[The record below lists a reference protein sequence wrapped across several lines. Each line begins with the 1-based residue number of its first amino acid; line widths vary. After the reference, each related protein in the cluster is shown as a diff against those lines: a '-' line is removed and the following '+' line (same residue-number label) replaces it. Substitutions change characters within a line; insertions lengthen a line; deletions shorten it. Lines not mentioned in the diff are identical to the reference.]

1 MPGCRCYAL
10 LQSWLVAHKA
20 VQLRHFWQYGYSIT
34 FRNTAEEP
42 LQLLKKAWTV
52 CDITGANACSW
63 AAPAIDRCEAG
74 QHMTTAVLQDA
85 ATFFAM

>member
-1 MPGCRCYAL
+1 MPLLCA

-52 CDITGANACSW
+52 CDITGANAC
-63 AAPAIDRCEAG
+63 G
-74 QHMTTAVLQDA
+74 
-85 ATFFAM
+85 